1 MEIDCLFHHIIKEEN
16 MDLDKYK
23 RDYKYRSQEGAH
35 GGGVNKWIII
45 IGGALVALLA
55 YFTSR

>member
-1 MEIDCLFHHIIKEEN
+1 

-23 RDYKYRSQEGAH
+23 RDFKYRSQEGAH

-45 IGGALVALLA
+45 IGGILVALLA